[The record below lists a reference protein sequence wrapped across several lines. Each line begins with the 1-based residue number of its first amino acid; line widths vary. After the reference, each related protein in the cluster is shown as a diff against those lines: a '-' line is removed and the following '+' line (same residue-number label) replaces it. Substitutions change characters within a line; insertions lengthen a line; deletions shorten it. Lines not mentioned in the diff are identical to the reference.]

1 MTDANQIAT
10 PTAVAVLTHVV
21 RSIVDDPD
29 AVSVEETE
37 GRHRLF
43 LPSGLQIVAA
53 CRDVLAGRTQ
63 K

>member
-1 MTDANQIAT
+1 MTDPNEISS

-29 AVSVEETE
+29 AVN
-37 GRHRLF
+37 
-43 LPSGLQIVAA
+43 VAA
-53 CRDVLAGRTQ
+53 IVCVL